1 MKYKNLF
8 GLALSVFALGAT
20 VASCTDA
27 NDWETD
33 PTYNR
38 MFGVN
43 ANKISLERNQ
53 DTPSTVSV
61 TFNPIKG
68 AEYYIVEVS
77 TDSLY
82 DDVPMGSGEHAIV
95 FGQNKEF
102 TKSPIELTGLAE
114 ETSYYMRMKTMS
126 STTPESHW
134 VYYNSGAS
142 FKTLGIIY
150 DVPAADILEDKIT
163 LHWIAG
169 SEVTHIA
176 YATTVDEQRDSVY
189 RELTPDEIAASSCT
203 VTGLNSN
210 KTYNFYIYNN
220 GQLRGTKTV
229 KTAKPMPAADL
240 KQELPPNTTV
250 IDQDLLDRLAAQA
263 LAVTGTNTATLT
275 IGVPAGKTLLVGDK
289 NEEGGD
295 AGVVIPEGVSVT
307 FFGMAGEV
315 PTLQFKKSLD
325 LAGNHSYVRFENV
338 NIDGLYD
345 ATSGDKGCEYLINQD
360 KACAIDSLVFTD
372 CNISNLNSAL
382 VRVKS
387 AGSTITKLRIN
398 NCITTNHAGGYQF
411 LCFAKVDFNIS
422 EIEITNSTF
431 YKICQSKKTFI
442 DLENHKYDTNITIE
456 GCTFYNLLG
465 DGAYFINAKGAT
477 GKIKANLYS
486 IILAKTYQETAKG
499 YQGNVEISAPNCYT
513 TTDFIL
519 KSNELDMITE
529 YNGLSEDIFTDPANG
544 DFTLKP
550 TDLINEKIGDPR
562 WIPSL

>member
-240 KQELPPNTTV
+240 KIELPENTTV
-250 IDQDLLDRLAAQA
+250 INQETLDNLAQQA
-263 LAVTGTNTATLT
+263 LALTGTGTATLT
-275 IGVPAGKTLLVGDK
+275 IGVPAGKKIEVSDVD
-289 NEEGGD
+289 NEGKPT
-295 AGVVIPEGVSVT
+295 GVTIPDNVSVT
-307 FFGMAGEV
+307 FFGMAGEKPV
-315 PTLQFKKSLD
+315 LTFKGELSI
-325 LAGNHSYVRFENV
+325 AGNHDYVRFENV
-338 NIDGLYD
+338 DLDGEN
-345 ATSGDKGCEYLINQD
+345 TTQYLINEGGE
-360 KACAIDSLVFTD
+360 
-372 CNISNLNSAL
+372 CNINDLSFNGVDIMNFTRSI
-382 VRVKS
+382 VRFKDDAKTLKVMS
-387 AGSTITKLRIN
+387 FD
-398 NCITTNHAGGYQF
+398 NC
-411 LCFAKVDFNIS
+411 V
-422 EIEITNSTF
+422 ITNQGSSEDYAFIYISGASYNIETINVSNCTF
-431 YKICQSKKTFI
+431 NTARYLFRLDNTSSLKEI
-442 DLENHKYDTNITIE
+442 NIT
-456 GCTFYNLLG
+456 GCTFYNVINASRYFITAQKTPVLVSLDKVLLG
-465 DGAYFINAKGAT
+465 KSYASGKGIRLDDDSQLSVT
-477 GKIKANLYS
+477 N
-486 IILAKTYQETAKG
+486 TYRTNDFVLG
-499 YQGNVEISAPNCYT
+499 GN
-513 TTDFIL
+513 
-519 KSNELDMITE
+519 
-529 YNGLSEDIFTDPANG
+529 DIDDAIDLGMSSDEVFADPANG
-544 DFTLKP
+544 DFS
-550 TDLINEKIGDPR
+550 INNVELMNNQVGDPR
-562 WIPSL
+562 WIPAN